1 MGSPESNEGGS
12 KVKFI
17 FRKAEDY
24 KLHFANGAYGG
35 LTPHGDLVC
44 NFFFEYRSLPD
55 METADIIEGKLYPIE
70 SSSPEVEMIR
80 ELQTG
85 VIMTPNEAKNLAQWL
100 LQKVEEFEK
109 SSR

>member
-1 MGSPESNEGGS
+1 VRAGVKSNSYSE
-12 KVKFI
+12 
-17 FRKAEDY
+17 KAEDY
-24 KLHFANGAYGG
+24 RLHFTNGAYGG

-55 METADIIEGKLYPIE
+55 METADVIDGKLYPIE

-100 LQKVEEFEK
+100 LQKVAEFEK
-109 SSR
+109 GSR